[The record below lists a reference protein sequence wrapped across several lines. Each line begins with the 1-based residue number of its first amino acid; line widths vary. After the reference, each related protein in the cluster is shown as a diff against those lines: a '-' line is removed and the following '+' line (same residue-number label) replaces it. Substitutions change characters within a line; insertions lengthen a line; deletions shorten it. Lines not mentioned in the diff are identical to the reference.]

1 MEIASKLPKVG
12 TTIFTVMSQLAQRH
26 NSVNLSQGFP
36 DFDCSPEL
44 VGLVNSFMK
53 KGFNQYSP
61 MMGVKELREEI
72 AQKTEDLYGSVY
84 HPEKEVTV
92 TAGGSEAIFSAIASV
107 INPGDEVIIFEPAYD
122 IYRPSIELFGGI
134 LKAVQLKSPDFQIDW
149 QEVRN
154 LISDKTRMI
163 VLNNPNNPAT
173 SVLMENDFRELIQIV
188 QNTDI
193 LILSDEVYEHIVF
206 DGIQHLS
213 ISQFPELKERS
224 FLTAS
229 FGKLYHITGWKI
241 GYVLAPEIL
250 TKEFRKVHQFNAFCV
265 NTPIQY
271 AIAEFLKRKEEYLSL
286 SAFFQQKR
294 DFFMDGLSQTKFKFL
309 KPKGTYFLLGDYSE
323 ISNDNDVEFSKF
335 LTEKY
340 KVTVVPVSAFYEN
353 SPDQKLVRFCF
364 AKKEETL
371 EKAIDLLRRI
381 EG

>member
-12 TTIFTVMSQLAQRH
+12 TTIFTVMSQLAQQH
-26 NSVNLSQGFP
+26 NAVNLSQGFP

-173 SVLMENDFRELIQIV
+173 SVLTENDFRELIQIV

-294 DFFMDGLSQTKFKFL
+294 DFFMDGLSQTKFKFV

-371 EKAIDLLRRI
+371 EKAIELLRRI
-381 EG
+381 